1 LNHITLT
8 QHDLPIDA
16 APSPAA
22 PGTLRRVVL
31 AQRVLHYRLV
41 WARRRSIGIVVRR
54 GLVEARAPRRVGRAQ
69 VESFIRSKEQWIAAR
84 LAESAREPPAIRW
97 VEGEWLAVLGE
108 QVRLTAS
115 PGSTAVHLAGGR
127 LVLPRSAFARW
138 RSIAIEW
145 LRATA
150 LEMFRERIRHYAA
163 VLEVREPS
171 LGLSDAQTQWGSC
184 RKARDD
190 AGRVLINWRLVQL
203 PRHLTDYVVA
213 HELAHLRVANHSARF
228 WAIVAQLFP
237 DYLSARRDLARW
249 GGALPRL

>member
-1 LNHITLT
+1 MNQTRLT
-8 QHDLPIDA
+8 QLDLPFDA

-22 PGTLRRVVL
+22 PGTLQRVVL
-31 AQRVLHYRLV
+31 AQRVLHYRLI

-54 GLVEARAPRRVGRAQ
+54 GQVEARAPRRAGRAR

-84 LAESAREPPAIRW
+84 LAESARQPPAIRW
-97 VEGEWLAVLGE
+97 VEGERLSVLGE
-108 QVRLTAS
+108 EVRLTAS
-115 PGSTAVHLAGGR
+115 PASTAVHLAGGR

-138 RSIAIEW
+138 RSVAIEW
-145 LRATA
+145 LRALA
-150 LEMFRERIRHYAA
+150 IDLFRERIGHYAR

-184 RKARDD
+184 RRTRGD

-213 HELAHLRVANHSARF
+213 HELAHLRESNHSPRF

-237 DYLSARRDLARW
+237 DYLSARRELARL
-249 GGALPRL
+249 GRALPRL